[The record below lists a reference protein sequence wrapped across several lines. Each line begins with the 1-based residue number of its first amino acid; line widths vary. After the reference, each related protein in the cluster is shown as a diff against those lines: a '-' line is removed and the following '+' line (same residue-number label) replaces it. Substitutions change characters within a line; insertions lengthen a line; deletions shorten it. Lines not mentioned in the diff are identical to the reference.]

1 MFCILGSITFLLVV
15 CISDV
20 YFCRTGKKKAQ
31 LLELL
36 IIFVH
41 ECNEA
46 EGSAV
51 FAVYWLCGQF
61 LERCVM
67 MVREETK
74 EGFASVLKLQ
84 IP

>member
-1 MFCILGSITFLLVV
+1 MFCILGSTTFLLVL

-20 YFCRTGKKKAQ
+20 ISCQTGKKKAP
-31 LLELL
+31 LFELL

-41 ECNEA
+41 KCNEA

-61 LERCVM
+61 LERCLM
-67 MVREETK
+67 MVRE
-74 EGFASVLKLQ
+74 
-84 IP
+84 

>member
-20 YFCRTGKKKAQ
+20 ISCQTGKKKAQ

-36 IIFVH
+36 IIFIH

-51 FAVYWLCGQF
+51 FAVYWLCVQS
-61 LERCVM
+61 LERCEI

-74 EGFASVLKLQ
+74 ESFAH

>member
-20 YFCRTGKKKAQ
+20 ISCQTGEKKAQ

-41 ECNEA
+41 KCNEA

-61 LERCVM
+61 LERCLI

-74 EGFASVLKLQ
+74 EGFASVLKLH

>member
-15 CISDV
+15 CISGV
-20 YFCRTGKKKAQ
+20 ISCQTGKKKAQ

-41 ECNEA
+41 KCNEA
-46 EGSAV
+46 DGSAV
-51 FAVYWLCGQF
+51 FTVYWLCGQSF
-61 LERCVM
+61 ERCVM

-74 EGFASVLKLQ
+74 KGFASVLKLDM
-84 IP
+84 P

>member
-1 MFCILGSITFLLVV
+1 MFCILGSITFLFVV

-20 YFCRTGKKKAQ
+20 ISCQTGKKKAQ
-31 LLELL
+31 LFELL

-41 ECNEA
+41 KCNKA

-51 FAVYWLCGQF
+51 FFVYWLCGQF
-61 LERCVM
+61 LERCVI
-67 MVREETK
+67 MVREETN
-74 EGFASVLKLQ
+74 EGFAGVLKLQ